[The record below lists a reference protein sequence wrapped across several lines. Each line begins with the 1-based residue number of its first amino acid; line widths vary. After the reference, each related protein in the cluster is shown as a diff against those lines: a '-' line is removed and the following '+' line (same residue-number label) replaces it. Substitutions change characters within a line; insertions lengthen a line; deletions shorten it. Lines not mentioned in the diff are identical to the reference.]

1 MSAQEANARLIAA
14 AATMRDI
21 IIGYCYCPECGAG
34 TSFAPE
40 DGRSAMAGDGNPVV
54 YCESACGFETTMVEC
69 NEAADRFPYLAK
81 AVAS

>member
-1 MSAQEANARLIAA
+1 MSAHTPGARLIAA
-14 AATMRDI
+14 ASTMRDI

-54 YCESACGFETTMVEC
+54 YCESACGFETSMGEC
-69 NEAADRFPYLAK
+69 NEAHDRLPFRAK